1 MQARRAASVK
11 SARRAMEVMELFEK
25 LRRPLGVL
33 EIARLLEYPQSSAS
47 LLVNALAEMGYLNL
61 DSRTRK
67 FAPALRLALLGNW
80 IQGHGTDASRL
91 IALLREVSVATR
103 ETAVLSRQNA
113 LNVQYVHLVEYVPRG
128 RLVARPGALRP
139 LCRSAPGLVML
150 ARHPDPRIAL
160 IVRQL
165 ADSGAG
171 REDVADVMARVRAMR
186 ETGYAWI
193 AGRFDPAIGSVA
205 VPLPFGDVFDKPLVL
220 SIAGAAGRIRSQHAR
235 LGGQLLDIVSRASAQ
250 APGAV
255 S

>member
-1 MQARRAASVK
+1 VHARRPPSVK

-47 LLVNALAEMGYLNL
+47 LLVNALAEMGYLNF

-67 FAPALRLALLGNW
+67 FAPTLRLALLGSW
-80 IQGHGTDASRL
+80 IQGRGADPARL
-91 IALLREVSVATR
+91 IALLRETSLATR
-103 ETAVLSRQNA
+103 ETAVLSTQNA
-113 LNVQYVHLVEYVPRG
+113 LNVQYVYLVEHVPRG
-128 RLVARPGALRP
+128 RLIARPGALRP
-139 LCRSAPGLVML
+139 LCRSAPGLVL
-150 ARHPDPRIAL
+150 LSRYPDPRIAL

-165 ADSGAG
+165 GDSGAG
-171 REDVADVMARVRAMR
+171 REDLADVMTRVRAMR

-220 SIAGAAGRIRSQHAR
+220 SIAAAAGRVRSQHAR
-235 LGGQLLDIVSRASAQ
+235 LGEQLLGIVSRASA
-250 APGAV
+250 APG
-255 S
+255 SP